1 MSGKLVDLGLQPAR
15 GGRQPVLIGAQR
27 GLLDPQVAGLG
38 KGGGAHHGCRVRH
51 RAGLLGLEHGFFE
64 TRQGSADTPSGTG
77 YSTPLTRCQY
87 PYQVTAST
95 GVNERSGPGTS
106 HPVTGHLP
114 GGALAWVWCQ
124 QPGTTVATTK
134 VWDKLRDGSYVS
146 GYYITTPA
154 RPATANPSPA
164 A

>member
-1 MSGKLVDLGLQPAR
+1 MAAAFG
-15 GGRQPVLIGAQR
+15 IG
-27 GLLDPQVAGLG
+27 
-38 KGGGAHHGCRVRH
+38 
-51 RAGLLGLEHGFFE
+51 AGLLGLEHGFFE

-77 YSTPLTRCQY
+77 YSTPLIRCQY

-124 QPGTTVATTK
+124 RPGTTVATTK

-146 GYYITTPA
+146 DYYLATPSKTSYSKPVP
-154 RPATANPSPA
+154 RC
-164 A
+164 